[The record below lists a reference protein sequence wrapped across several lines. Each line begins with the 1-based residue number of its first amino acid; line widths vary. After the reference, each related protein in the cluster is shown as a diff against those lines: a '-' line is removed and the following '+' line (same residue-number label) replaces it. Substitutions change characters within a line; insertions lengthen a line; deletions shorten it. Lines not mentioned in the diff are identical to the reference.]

1 MSVDRVNGMSGPAGD
16 TRPPRRP
23 DSRRDRGTMR
33 AAPTGLAMKALLL
46 LLPLAACAPDG
57 PRMPDEWL
65 PALEAFGERIA
76 ADVEADGV
84 GAITVALARDGEVL
98 WSGAYGWA
106 DTEAGVPAT
115 RETIYRT
122 GSISKSV
129 TAVLMAILADA
140 GTVTLETPLA
150 ELVPEIAEFQDRPE
164 GADPSLRQVA
174 SHTAGFAREPGL
186 SGAATG
192 PIEGWTAR
200 ILESIPTTRYRTP
213 PGTEYS
219 YSNIGFGILGFA
231 LERAAAEPFMEQV
244 ESRIFEPLGMTGS
257 TFVIAE
263 ALQPRL
269 SRGHANGRDG
279 QVNTERPGAGARW
292 PGVQGAQRGSVL
304 DGGRHG
310 RLRRRGDGA
319 RGALAAQRRDA
330 RRGAV
335 GADPREPGVG
345 IRTRFLHQ
353 HRGRAG
359 LRGAR
364 RIGLGVHGPPS
375 LRARHGA
382 DGGAAAQ
389 LQPRTDEPGEGGGGA
404 AGGAFGQLTG
414 ADRHFCLGASLARIE
429 AEQALAR
436 VFGTLS
442 GVRLDSTTIGHG
454 PIFQNADSSLP
465 LGCTRVT
472 SRPGR
477 QQNEPHDRTCLE

>member
-1 MSVDRVNGMSGPAGD
+1 MTMGRVKRMTGTAGEAGWSRGPI
-16 TRPPRRP
+16 
-23 DSRRDRGTMR
+23 SRRDVRLNRRTPPAM
-33 AAPTGLAMKALLL
+33 AMKALLV
-46 LLPLAACAPDG
+46 LLPLASCAAPDG
-57 PRMPDEWL
+57 PGLPDEWL

-84 GAITVALARDGEVL
+84 GAVTVALARDGEVL

-106 DTEAGVPAT
+106 DPEAGVPAT

-150 ELVPEIAEFQDRPE
+150 DLVPEIAEFQERPE

-186 SGAATG
+186 PGAATG

-231 LERAAAEPFMEQV
+231 LERAAGEPFMEQV

-257 TFVIAE
+257 TFVIGD

-279 QVNTERPGAGARW
+279 EVNTERPALEHAGRGYKV
-292 PGVQGAQRGSVL
+292 PNGGVYSTVDDMAAFAAGVMGRGGRSLLSDSMRAEVLSVQTPEGPESGYGLGFSISTVDGRVFAGHGGSVSGYTAHL
-304 DGGRHG
+304 LFEPATGLTAVL
-310 RLRRRGDGA
+310 LRNYNRGQTS
-319 RGALAAQRRDA
+319 L
-330 RRGAV
+330 
-335 GADPREPGVG
+335 
-345 IRTRFLHQ
+345 
-353 HRGRAG
+353 GRAARELLAG
-359 LRGAR
+359 LS
-364 RIGLGVHGPPS
+364 I
-375 LRARHGA
+375 
-382 DGGAAAQ
+382 
-389 LQPRTDEPGEGGGGA
+389 
-404 AGGAFGQLTG
+404 
-414 ADRHFCLGASLARIE
+414 
-429 AEQALAR
+429 
-436 VFGTLS
+436 
-442 GVRLDSTTIGHG
+442 
-454 PIFQNADSSLP
+454 N
-465 LGCTRVT
+465 
-472 SRPGR
+472 
-477 QQNEPHDRTCLE
+477 